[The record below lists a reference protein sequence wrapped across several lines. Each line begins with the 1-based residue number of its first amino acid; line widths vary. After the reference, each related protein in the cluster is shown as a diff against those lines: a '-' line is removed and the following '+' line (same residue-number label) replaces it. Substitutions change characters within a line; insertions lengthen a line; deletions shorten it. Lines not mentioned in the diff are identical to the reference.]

1 VSGGESAS
9 FLKKRTG
16 SPVAKKHLLN
26 ARCGNG
32 AANAASKSKSIC
44 FFLFTKRRSCF
55 ALLCVTSLTACG
67 TSADSSAGP
76 IGGAAVGIGVG
87 GITANPLIGY
97 AAGIGAQAGITALQ
111 KFLSRRLHQGEQDNI
126 AATVASLQPGQHAPW
141 QISYKIPINAEHG
154 DVTVTRTITSPLT
167 TCKEVA
173 FTVIEG
179 QKPSAPR
186 GIYITSA
193 CAQPD
198 GTWRWAE
205 AEPATARWGFL
216 Q

>member
-1 VSGGESAS
+1 MQKASGS
-9 FLKKRTG
+9 FLKKRT
-16 SPVAKKHLLN
+16 KKLLLIWGV
-26 ARCGNG
+26 GNG
-32 AANAASKSKSIC
+32 VATTRRKQKFFC
-44 FFLFTKRRSCF
+44 FFFYKKRSAYFT
-55 ALLCVTSLTACG
+55 LLCLSACG
-67 TSADSSAGP
+67 TSADTSAGP

-111 KFLSRRLHQGEQDNI
+111 KYLSRRLHQGEQDNI
-126 AATVASLQPGQHAPW
+126 AAKVAVLQPGQHAPW
-141 QISYKIPINAEHG
+141 KISYKIPIDAEHG
-154 DVTVTRTITSPLT
+154 DVSVMRVINSPLT

-173 FTVIEG
+173 FTVIDG
-179 QKPSAPR
+179 QKPDAPR

-205 AEPATARWGFL
+205 AEPATSRWGFL